1 MPDSRLPDPR
11 VTGSAFKRPVQRMLP
26 LTVGA
31 LGIVYGDIGT
41 SPLYSIRE
49 TFAEVH
55 EVPVTHSS
63 ILGVLSL
70 IFWSLVIVI
79 TVKYVGVVMR
89 ADNHGEGG
97 ILALTAL
104 VAPADAER
112 RNRNRLVLAGLFG
125 AALLYGDGAITPAI
139 SVLSAVEGFEV
150 AAPALSRF
158 VVPAAV
164 AILIGLFS
172 IQRRGSE
179 IVGRFFGPV
188 MVVWFAVLALL
199 GTVHI
204 VDHPSVLAAVNPLY
218 AVQFFTEFTTR
229 AFISLGGVVLVVTGG
244 EALYADLGH
253 FGAAP
258 IKRGWFAVVLPALLL
273 NYFGQGALLLTNPE
287 AVRSPFFLLA
297 PDWAIYPLVGLAT
310 LATVIAS
317 QALISGVF
325 SLTHQAIQLGFT
337 PRMEVRHTSAAAHGQ
352 VYLPFVNWALL
363 AACVG
368 LVWGF
373 GSSANLAGAYGI
385 AVTAT
390 MLITSLLMGVFATEH
405 WHWSRYKVAALIGLF
420 LVVDLA
426 FLGANITKIPHGGWF
441 TLVAATAI
449 FYVMTTWRTGRRLL
463 SFKLKRAHQPMRAMI
478 DSITRSQV
486 RRIAGTGVYL
496 FPNPGHV
503 PPAFLA
509 NLRHNQAVH
518 ESVVFLAVKTSDMPR
533 VPRARRDDVTHLGSR
548 FYQVILQYGF
558 MEEPDVPTELRHLIA
573 EVAFDPLHTTYFLGK
588 EHVISNPVEGING
601 FRERLFNFMHRNARS
616 AADYFKLPVD
626 RVIEIGIPVEI

>member
-1 MPDSRLPDPR
+1 
-11 VTGSAFKRPVQRMLP
+11 MLP
-26 LTVGA
+26 MTIGA

-55 EVPVTHSS
+55 RVPVTRSS

-70 IFWSLVIVI
+70 IFWSLIVVI
-79 TVKYVGVVMR
+79 TVKYISVVLR

-104 VAPADAER
+104 VAPTEEARRR
-112 RNRNRLVLAGLFG
+112 RNGLVLAGLFG

-139 SVLSAVEGFEV
+139 SVLSAVEGLGV
-150 AAPALSRF
+150 AAPGLSRF
-158 VVPAAV
+158 VVPTAI
-164 AILIGLFS
+164 AILVGLFS

-179 IVGRFFGPV
+179 AVGRFFGPV
-188 MVVWFAVLALL
+188 MLVWFAVLAVL
-199 GTVHI
+199 GTIHI
-204 VDHPSVLAAVNPLY
+204 VIHPSVLAAVNPIY
-218 AVQFFTEFTTR
+218 AVRFFLEFTSR
-229 AFISLGGVVLVVTGG
+229 AFIALGGVVLVITGG

-273 NYFGQGALLLTNPE
+273 NYFGQGALLIADPA
-287 AVRSPFFLLA
+287 AVRNPFFLLA
-297 PDWAIYPLVGLAT
+297 PEWAIYPLVGLAT
-310 LATVIAS
+310 AATVIAS

-337 PRMEVRHTSAAAHGQ
+337 PRMEVRHTSAVAHGQ
-352 VYLPFVNWALL
+352 VYLPVVNWALL

-390 MLITSLLMGVFATEH
+390 MIITSILIAVFASEHWGWSRGRLVAVIGVFL
-405 WHWSRYKVAALIGLF
+405 LI
-420 LVVDLA
+420 DLA
-426 FLGANITKIPHGGWF
+426 FLGANLSKIPHGGWF
-441 TLVAATAI
+441 TLVAATVV
-449 FYVMTTWRTGRRLL
+449 FYMMTTWRTGRRLL
-463 SFKLKRAHQPMRAMI
+463 SFKLKRARQPMEAMI
-478 DSITRSQV
+478 ASLTRSKV
-486 RRIAGTGVYL
+486 PRIAGTAVYL
-496 FPNPGHV
+496 FPTPGNV

-509 NLRHNQAVH
+509 NLRHNQAIH
-518 ESVVFLAVKTSDMPR
+518 DSVVFLSVITAETPR
-533 VPRARRDDVTHLGSR
+533 VPRAKREEVTHLGSR
-548 FYQVILQYGF
+548 FFQVVLHYGF
-558 MEEPDVPTELRHLIA
+558 MEEPDVPAELRHLIA

-588 EHVISNPVEGING
+588 EHLISHPTEGING

-616 AADYFKLPVD
+616 AADYFKLPID